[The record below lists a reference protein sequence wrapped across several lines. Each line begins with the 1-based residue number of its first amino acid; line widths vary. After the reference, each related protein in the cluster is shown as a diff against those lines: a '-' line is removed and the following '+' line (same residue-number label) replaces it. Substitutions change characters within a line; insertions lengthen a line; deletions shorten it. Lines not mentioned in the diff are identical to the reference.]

1 MSPDLAP
8 ATSLFDVLLRSCRRF
23 PQRTAF
29 VYRAA
34 GEEFQVSYAKFFDD
48 VLLLAR
54 AFREK
59 KISKGAKV
67 MLLSDNRYAWIV
79 TDMALMSLGAI
90 SVPRGSDT
98 PTSELEFIMTH
109 SGCEFLVVETEALLN
124 EHRSMFDSLAAL
136 KLIFIIQS
144 ESVHKLLQPV
154 YAYQDLLKDRTIT
167 PAERDDFV
175 AQAATLRAE
184 DSLTLIYT
192 SGTTGTPKGVL
203 LTHGNLL
210 HQIEA
215 LPPLINLNEEDL
227 WLSILPS
234 WHIFERTA
242 EYIALAAGSCLVYSG
257 IKTFAEDLERYAPT
271 LVATVPRVWESL
283 YAKVNTAL
291 EKQSKRRAKIFRLL
305 VRVSSAYRRHER
317 LLKRQL
323 PQLERQ
329 PLPRRLFAGLK
340 SFLLLCLLWLPYRV
354 ARRKLALVQQ
364 KFGGRLRIAISGGGA
379 LPPYLDEWIDAVGIR
394 IVNAYGMTECS
405 PGIAGRGLDCD
416 VFGTLGRPVA
426 QTDLRIVDESG
437 REVPPGQEGE
447 IQVRGPQVMPGYY
460 DNPEEN
466 AKTFTSDG
474 FLRTGDLG
482 RLTLA
487 GELMLTG
494 RSKEIIVL
502 ASGENIDPTRIE
514 ATITMLPFVNDAV
527 LVGQDQKGLGALI
540 VPDREKL
547 KEFVADKFSHLISD
561 TEDFLNDKQVMS
573 RVRTEINRLLQ
584 PRQGFKPY
592 EKLRNIRFLD
602 REFKAG
608 EELTN
613 TLKKKRHVI
622 EKKYKELIDKLLK

>member
-1 MSPDLAP
+1 MPPAVHAP
-8 ATSLFDVLLRSCRRF
+8 STMFGVLLRSYRNF

-29 VYRAA
+29 IYRAA
-34 GEEFQVSYAKFFDD
+34 GEEFRVSYEKFLDD

-59 KISKGAKV
+59 HIGKGSKVA
-67 MLLSDNRYAWIV
+67 LLSDNRYAWIV

-98 PTSELEFIMTH
+98 PTQELEFIMAH
-109 SGCEFLVVETEALLN
+109 SGCEFLVVETEALLA
-124 EHRSMFDSLAAL
+124 EHQEMIDRLTAL
-136 KLIFIIQS
+136 KVTFIIQA
-144 ESVHKLLQPV
+144 ESAHKLLQPV
-154 YAYQDLLKDRTIT
+154 YAYQDLLKNRTIT
-167 PAERDDFV
+167 AAELDEFI
-175 AQAATLRAE
+175 AQGALLRPK

-203 LTHGNLL
+203 LTHANLL
-210 HQIEA
+210 HQVEA
-215 LPPLINLNEEDL
+215 LPPLIDLNEEDC

-242 EYIALAAGSCLVYSG
+242 EYIAIAAGSCLVYSG
-257 IKTFAEDLERYAPT
+257 IKTFSEDLETYSPT

-283 YAKVNTAL
+283 YAKVNGAL
-291 EKQSKRRAKIFRLL
+291 EKQSKRRAKIFRRLIQ
-305 VRVSSAYRRHER
+305 VSAAYRRNRR
-317 LLKRQL
+317 LLKGQL
-323 PQLERQ
+323 PRFEPQ
-329 PLPRRLFAGLK
+329 PLVRRSVASLSACVK
-340 SFLLLCLLWLPYRV
+340 LLLLLPFYGF
-354 ARRKLALVQQ
+354 AQRKLALVQQ

-416 VFGTLGRPVA
+416 VFGSLGRPVVH
-426 QTDLRIVDESG
+426 TELRIVDEAG
-437 REVPPGQEGE
+437 HELPAGQEGE

-460 DNPEEN
+460 NNPEEN
-466 AKTFTSDG
+466 AKTFTEDG

-482 RLTLA
+482 KLTLG
-487 GELMLTG
+487 GELILTG

-514 ATITMLPFVNDAV
+514 ATITMLPFVTDAI

-547 KEFVADKFSHLISD
+547 KEYVADKLSHLISE
-561 TEDFLNDKQVMS
+561 TEDYLNDKQVVV
-573 RVRTEINRLLQ
+573 RVRAEINRLLH

-592 EKLRNIRFLD
+592 EKLRNIKFLD
-602 REFKAG
+602 REFKTG

-622 EKKYKELIDKLLK
+622 EKKYQELIEKLLK